1 MINKTQ
7 VVKQVDSSGAKPTKG
22 ESFKSS
28 ALLLAGGFLGATVF
42 TLLQIP
48 AGALVGSV
56 GGAMVVNALVARRLS
71 KQKKQRGTSAT
82 HIRALPRPLRI
93 TGQVLLGVI
102 AGSQLTVYTLEQLF
116 GVLIPMLGYVV
127 ALLAS
132 TILLARYLFIK
143 FGIDPVTAV
152 ISAMPGGL
160 SEILPFAQRQGAQ
173 LHAVLT
179 IHMFRVLVVVLI
191 VLPIMILNLDIR

>member
-1 MINKTQ
+1 
-7 VVKQVDSSGAKPTKG
+7 
-22 ESFKSS
+22 
-28 ALLLAGGFLGATVF
+28 
-42 TLLQIP
+42 
-48 AGALVGSV
+48 
-56 GGAMVVNALVARRLS
+56 MVVNALVARRLS

-82 HIRALPRPLRI
+82 HIRVLPRPLRV
-93 TGQVLLGVI
+93 TGQILLGII

-116 GVLIPMLGYVV
+116 GVLVPMLGYVV
-127 ALLAS
+127 ALLTS
-132 TILLARYLFIK
+132 TIVLARYLFIK

-152 ISAMPGGL
+152 ISAVPGGL
-160 SEILPFAQRQGAQ
+160 SEILPFAQGQGAQ